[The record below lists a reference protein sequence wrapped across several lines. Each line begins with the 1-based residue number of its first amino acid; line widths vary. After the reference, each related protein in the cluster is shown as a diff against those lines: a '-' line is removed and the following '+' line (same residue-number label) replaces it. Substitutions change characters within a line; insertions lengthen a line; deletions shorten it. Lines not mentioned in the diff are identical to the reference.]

1 MKNRMSMVSID
12 VDAIRTAIK
21 NADMSYAFISRK
33 IGRGSSYIGNCLN
46 RGVMS
51 RYALELLSDVLHVD
65 IHDLIANRE
74 KNEVNILGYSASLD
88 VKPDKVRLQILFN
101 GDPIGSA
108 YSKVEGQ
115 SETDLMRAIS
125 YAAHMIYKLSEQ
137 KRLECE

>member
-1 MKNRMSMVSID
+1 MKNKMSMVSIN

-21 NADMSYAFISRK
+21 NADMSNAFISRK

-51 RYALELLSDVLHVD
+51 KYALELLSDVLHVD

-108 YSKVEGQ
+108 YSKVKGQ
-115 SETDLMRAIS
+115 SETDLMQAIS
-125 YAAHMIYKLSEQ
+125 YAAHMIYKFSEQ